1 MKENIVKLSKRLMTV
16 SDFIKDNSFILDI
29 GCDHALLDIYLYQ
42 KKNNLQ
48 IIASDIRKAPL
59 ENAKNNI
66 NRYGLTEKI
75 ETRLGDGLEVIDDR
89 VDTIII
95 TGMGG
100 KTIID
105 ILSNK
110 EKLVNVK
117 NIVLSP
123 NSDYYEVRKAITNLG
138 YIIDN
143 ETIVK
148 DKGIYYLII
157 SFVKGNKKYKNYELL
172 LGPILI
178 KSNDKTK
185 NEYFKYLVTK
195 KEEILKNI
203 PRKYILKRL
212 KLKCEIHKIK
222 SNILS

>member
-178 KSNDKTK
+178 KFNDKTK